1 MIKRPLQ
8 KASKFGKAAVNRM
21 SILQDVRPQQQPTAP
36 GPIKF
41 QRRHVILGILLL
53 LSIAVNAGFLI
64 IPPLIPN
71 YHDPIVWCYFAS
83 YIPYLAACFVVLRTP
98 PQERGNKLELGLI
111 FVGALIL
118 RVMLLQQIP
127 LLSKDSWR
135 YLWDARVTL
144 LGYSPYVYTPQNPI
158 FAHLHD
164 VIYDNTRY
172 RSVPTIYPPG
182 AQAFYILSYLIAP
195 SNLVMLKSIFVLLDL
210 VTCGALVYLLTKR
223 GLDPRRVILYAW
235 CPLPIVE
242 FAVQGHLDAIAILFS
257 LLAVISN
264 LSTKRGSRVLT
275 GFLVGMAT
283 LAKLYPVVLLLVVVR
298 RRDWRL
304 LATCFVTI
312 FLAYLP
318 YLLLGHGQVFGFF
331 GTYVSDQQVNA
342 GPALHMVVT
351 VSPLFGWSTKT
362 QPLVEYI
369 FDAIL
374 MAPLALTIL
383 ILRLRNRISEEAAML
398 ILIGGIFFVSSHIY
412 PWYTA
417 ALLPWI
423 VVLLRPVWMRQG
435 SGHDQAVPAEG
446 VDGEQKQVPI
456 EKSGGHARSIL
467 ARIESSLNPQG
478 LAIAA
483 SWYFVCIIILH
494 YAFDPLPDWTVYY
507 LIVYDV
513 PLACLAIA
521 AIVAFRRWR
530 ADGKRQVQEVLST
543 SSS

>member
-1 MIKRPLQ
+1 
-8 KASKFGKAAVNRM
+8 M
-21 SILQDVRPQQQPTAP
+21 SILQEERAQQPPTTP
-36 GPIKF
+36 GPIKIR
-41 QRRHVILGILLL
+41 RRHVLLGSLLL
-53 LSIAVNAGFLI
+53 LAIAVNAGFLI
-64 IPPLIPN
+64 IPPLIPH

-83 YIPYLAACFVVLRTP
+83 FVPYLAACFVVLKTS
-98 PQERGNKLELGLI
+98 PQEQGSKLELGLI

-127 LLSKDSWR
+127 MLSKDSWR

-164 VIYDNTRY
+164 ALYDNTRY

-182 AQAFYILSYLIAP
+182 AQAFYLLSYLIAP
-195 SNLVMLKSIFVLLDL
+195 SNLVMIKSIFVLLDMG
-210 VTCGALVYLLTKR
+210 TCGALAYLLKKR

-242 FAVQGHLDAIAILFS
+242 FAIQGHLDVIAIMFS

-275 GFLVGMAT
+275 GFLVGLAT
-283 LAKLYPVVLLLVVVR
+283 LAKIYPIILLLVVVR

-304 LATCFVTI
+304 LATCFATI
-312 FLAYLP
+312 FLAYVP
-318 YLLLGHGQVFGFF
+318 YIILGNGQVFGFF
-331 GTYVSDQQVNA
+331 STYVSDQQVNA

-351 VSPLFGWSTKT
+351 VSPLFGWSAKT
-362 QPLVEYI
+362 QPMVEYI

-374 MAPLALTIL
+374 MIPIALTVL
-383 ILRLRNRISEEAAML
+383 ILRLRNRISEEAGML

-412 PWYTA
+412 PWYTS

-423 VVLLRPVWMRQG
+423 VVLLQPVWMRRG
-435 SGHDQAVPAEG
+435 GEHDKSVPAE
-446 VDGEQKQVPI
+446 VDL
-456 EKSGGHARSIL
+456 SGGDKLVPTEDSGHGQSVFARMVS
-467 ARIESSLNPQG
+467 ELNPLG

-494 YAFDPLPDWTVYY
+494 YAFDVLPDWTVYY
-507 LIVYDV
+507 VIVYDV

-521 AIVAFRRWR
+521 AFVAFKRRR
-530 ADGKRQVQEVLST
+530 DERKRQVQGVT
-543 SSS
+543 VSSS

>member
-1 MIKRPLQ
+1 LQ
-8 KASKFGKAAVNRM
+8 E
-21 SILQDVRPQQQPTAP
+21 VRAQQPPTAP
-36 GPIKF
+36 SPLKI
-41 QRRHVILGILLL
+41 QRRHVILGSLLL

-64 IPPLIPN
+64 IPPLIPH

-83 YIPYLAACFVVLRTP
+83 FIPYLAACFVVLKTP
-98 PQERGNKLELGLI
+98 PQEQGSKLELGLI
-111 FVGALIL
+111 FAGALVL
-118 RVMLLQQIP
+118 RAMLLSSEP
-127 LLSKDSWR
+127 MLSPDSWR
-135 YLWDARVTL
+135 YLWDARITL
-144 LGYSPYVYTPQNPI
+144 LGYSPYVYTPQDPI

-164 VIYDNTRY
+164 VIYTHTRY

-195 SNLVMLKSIFVLLDL
+195 SNLVVLKSIFVLLDM
-210 VTCGALVYLLTKR
+210 VTCGALAYLLTKR

-242 FAVQGHLDAIAILFS
+242 FAIQGHLDAIAIMFS

-264 LSTKRGSRVLT
+264 LSTMRGSRVLT
-275 GFLVGMAT
+275 GFLVGLAT
-283 LAKLYPVVLLLVVVR
+283 LAKIYPIVLLLVVVR

-304 LATCFVTI
+304 LATCFATI
-312 FLAYLP
+312 FLGYVP
-318 YLLLGHGQVFGFF
+318 YLILGHGQVFGFF
-331 GTYVSDQQVNA
+331 STYVSDQQVNA

-362 QPLVEYI
+362 QPMVEYI
-369 FDAIL
+369 FDVIL
-374 MAPLALTIL
+374 MIPIALTVL
-383 ILRLRNRISEEAAML
+383 LLRLRNRISEEAGML

-423 VVLLRPVWMRQG
+423 VVLLQPVWMRRG
-435 SGHDQAVPAEG
+435 NGHDKSVPAE
-446 VDGEQKQVPI
+446 VDL
-456 EKSGGHARSIL
+456 SGGYDKLVPKEGSRHGQSVL
-467 ARIESSLNPQG
+467 ARMVSGLNPQG

-521 AIVAFRRWR
+521 AIVAFKQRHARNTLL
-530 ADGKRQVQEVLST
+530 ESHNNPM
-543 SSS
+543 

>member
-1 MIKRPLQ
+1 
-8 KASKFGKAAVNRM
+8 M
-21 SILQDVRPQQQPTAP
+21 SILQEMRPQQQPAAP
-36 GPIKF
+36 GSLKF
-41 QRRHVILGILLL
+41 RRRHVILGILLL
-53 LSIAVNAGFLI
+53 FSIAVNAGFLI
-64 IPPLIPN
+64 IPPLVLH
-71 YHDPIVWCYFAS
+71 YHDQIVWCYFACF
-83 YIPYLAACFVVLRTP
+83 IPYLAACFFVLKTP
-98 PQERGNKLELGLI
+98 PQERGSKLELGLI
-111 FVGALIL
+111 FGGALIL
-118 RVMLLQQIP
+118 HVMLLQQVP

-144 LGYSPYVYTPQNPI
+144 LGYSPYVYTPNNPI

-172 RSVPTIYPPG
+172 RDVPTIYPPG
-182 AQAFYILSYLIAP
+182 AQAFYLLSYLIAP
-195 SNLVMLKSIFVLLDL
+195 SNLVVLKSIFVLLDL
-210 VTCGALVYLLTKR
+210 ITCGALAYLLTRR

-235 CPLPIVE
+235 CPLPIAE
-242 FAVQGHLDAIAILFS
+242 FAMQGHLDTIAILFS

-283 LAKLYPVVLLLVVVR
+283 LAKLYPIVLLLVVVR

-304 LATCFVTI
+304 LVTCFATI
-312 FLAYLP
+312 FLGYLP
-318 YLLLGHGQVFGFF
+318 YFILGHGQVFGFF
-331 GTYVSDQQVNA
+331 GTYASQQQVDA

-351 VSPLFGWSTKT
+351 VSPLFGWSVKT
-362 QPLVEYI
+362 LPLVEYI

-374 MAPLALTIL
+374 MAPLALTVL

-398 ILIGGIFFVSSHIY
+398 ILVSGIFFVSSHIY

-423 VVLLRPVWMRQG
+423 VVLLQPVWTRQG
-435 SGHDQAVPAEG
+435 SGRDISVPAEG
-446 VDGEQKQVPI
+446 LDREREQASVEEDRERGK
-456 EKSGGHARSIL
+456 SIL
-467 ARIESSLNPQG
+467 AKIESRLNPQG

-507 LIVYDV
+507 VIVYDV

-521 AIVAFRRWR
+521 AVIAFRQWR
-530 ADGKRQVQEVLST
+530 AGRKQQLSKT
-543 SSS
+543 

>member
-1 MIKRPLQ
+1 
-8 KASKFGKAAVNRM
+8 M
-21 SILQDVRPQQQPTAP
+21 SILQEVRAQQQSIAP
-36 GPIKF
+36 GPLKIR
-41 QRRHVILGILLL
+41 RRHVILGSLLL
-53 LSIAVNAGFLI
+53 LAIAVNAGFLI
-64 IPPLIPN
+64 IPPLIPH

-83 YIPYLAACFVVLRTP
+83 FVPYLAACFVVLKTP
-98 PQERGNKLELGLI
+98 PQEQGSKLELGLI

-118 RVMLLQQIP
+118 RVMLLPQIP
-127 LLSKDSWR
+127 MLSKDSWR

-164 VIYDNTRY
+164 ALYNNTRY
-172 RSVPTIYPPG
+172 RDVPTIYPPG

-195 SNLVMLKSIFVLLDL
+195 SNLVVLKSIFVLLDMG
-210 VTCGALVYLLTKR
+210 TCGALAYLLRKR

-242 FAVQGHLDAIAILFS
+242 FAIQGHLDVIAIMFS

-275 GFLVGMAT
+275 GFLVGLAT
-283 LAKLYPVVLLLVVVR
+283 LAKIYPIVLLLVVVR

-304 LATCFVTI
+304 LATCFATI
-312 FLAYLP
+312 FLAYVP
-318 YLLLGHGQVFGFF
+318 YLILGNGQVFGFF
-331 GTYVSDQQVNA
+331 STYVSDQQVNA

-351 VSPLFGWSTKT
+351 VSPLFGWSAKT
-362 QPLVEYI
+362 QPMVEYI

-374 MAPLALTIL
+374 MIPIALTVL
-383 ILRLRNRISEEAAML
+383 LLRLRNRVSEEAGML

-412 PWYTA
+412 PWYTS

-423 VVLLRPVWMRQG
+423 VVLLQPVWMRRG
-435 SGHDQAVPAEG
+435 DGHDKLIPADVDLSG
-446 VDGEQKQVPI
+446 RYDKSVSVDGELEQ
-456 EKSGGHARSIL
+456 EAEESRGRSKSVFARMVG
-467 ARIESSLNPQG
+467 ELNPQG

-483 SWYFVCIIILH
+483 SWYFVCIIVLH

-521 AIVAFRRWR
+521 AIVARRR
-530 ADGKRQVQEVLST
+530 VSISRGK
-543 SSS
+543 